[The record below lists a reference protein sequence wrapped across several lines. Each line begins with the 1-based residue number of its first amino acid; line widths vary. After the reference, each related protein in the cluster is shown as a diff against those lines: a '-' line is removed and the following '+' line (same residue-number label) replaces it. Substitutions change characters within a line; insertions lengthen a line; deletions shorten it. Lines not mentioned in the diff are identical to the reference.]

1 MPVDDKN
8 IIELEDRT
16 MSRKQRRF
24 TNKRENIG
32 IGRNFMRRKMPN
44 FFFKNIKRMK
54 RTEG

>member
-16 MSRKQRRF
+16 MSRKQRRL
-24 TNKRENIG
+24 TYKRENIG
-32 IGRNFMRRKMPN
+32 IGRYLMRRKIPKL
-44 FFFKNIKRMK
+44 FLKHLKRMK